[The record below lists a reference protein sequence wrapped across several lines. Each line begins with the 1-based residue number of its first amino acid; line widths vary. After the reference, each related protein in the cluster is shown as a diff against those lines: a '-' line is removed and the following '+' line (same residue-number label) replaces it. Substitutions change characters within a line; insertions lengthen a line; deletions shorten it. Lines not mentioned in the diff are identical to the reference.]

1 MSEREKGGSQ
11 CRLRSSMSERE
22 KGSLCRPRS
31 PMSEGEQVSQCRL
44 RSTMSERTGQR
55 MSAKV
60 TYV

>member
-1 MSEREKGGSQ
+1 MSEREQCSQ
-11 CRLRSSMSERE
+11 YRL
-22 KGSLCRPRS
+22 RS

-55 MSAKV
+55 MSAEV